1 MRGVG
6 KASFALGLLLLS
18 LLAGATVHA
27 CVATFPRFWDSAQT
41 LVSRPSLDALVA
53 FLVSFALFALSSLF
67 LLLLLVIIVDAAV
80 SAAVEQGLRSV
91 LAPKRRVGV
100 G

>member
-1 MRGVG
+1 MKSMGRL
-6 KASFALGLLLLS
+6 SFALGLLLLS
-18 LLAGATVHA
+18 LLAGAVVHA
-27 CVATFPRFWDSAQT
+27 CAATFPRFWGSAQT
-41 LVSRPSLDALVA
+41 LVSKPSLDALVE
-53 FLVSFALFALSSLF
+53 FLVSLALFALPSLL

-91 LAPKRRVGV
+91 LAPRRKTGV